1 MIWGIILIVL
11 GLLTIKFMRAN
22 FVADYDTSKLFSKH
36 FKRWQAITTGV
47 LIIVLG
53 IAQLVNY

>member
-22 FVADYDTSKLFSKH
+22 FVAEYDTSKLFSKY
-36 FKRWQAITTGV
+36 FKRWQGITTGV